1 MKETLPWKLFFLR
14 SIKITGGS
22 KGSSSSSLLLPV
34 MDFCD
39 LKCTLGKILRGNL
52 SVVTF
57 IGSDFLFA

>member
-1 MKETLPWKLFFLR
+1 MKETLPWILFFLDP
-14 SIKITGGS
+14 S
-22 KGSSSSSLLLPV
+22 KLQGVQRGPPPLLLLPV